1 MTKTSLSHPLQIAE
15 ISADPTLGQIGITF
29 CPGKYDLQTMP
40 GAWKR
45 DISLDLDVIRDCA
58 GGWNA

>member
-29 CPGKYDLQTMP
+29 SPRKYDLQAMT
-40 GAWKR
+40 GA
-45 DISLDLDVIRDCA
+45 
-58 GGWNA
+58 